1 MSRANFQEMISKRAK
16 MKNDWGE
23 VLAMAFVVL
32 IQLMVFVGS
41 LYFMYLFGRAL
52 LKYIGS

>member
-1 MSRANFQEMISKRAK
+1 